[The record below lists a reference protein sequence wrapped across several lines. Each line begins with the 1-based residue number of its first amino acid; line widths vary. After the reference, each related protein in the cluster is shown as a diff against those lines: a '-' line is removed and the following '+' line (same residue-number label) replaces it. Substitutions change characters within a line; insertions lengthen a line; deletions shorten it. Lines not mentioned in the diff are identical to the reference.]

1 MSYVI
6 RCCVILLNRFM
17 IRNCYFDIYLL
28 KIKQRPKLM
37 DSEKTGLIEVTRIR
51 HRRTEW
57 KAKK

>member
-1 MSYVI
+1 
-6 RCCVILLNRFM
+6 M